1 MNKGEESALS
11 QSLKNGAA
19 AFLQAKAGL
28 NSSKN
33 IFAGM
38 LGPKSR
44 CNLQKKTLA
53 IDLDETLV
61 HSSFKPVEN
70 SDIILPVLR
79 RERPRSP

>member
-1 MNKGEESALS
+1 MITQVNKGDDSGLS

-19 AFLQAKAGL
+19 AFLQSKAGL

-33 IFAGM
+33 IFPGM
-38 LGPKSR
+38 LGPRSR

-70 SDIILPVLR
+70 ADIILPVC
-79 RERPRSP
+79 SN